1 MTMHYRV
8 DPTHLHVRLEQIANP
23 PYGWLAVGFSPKPN
37 QMVGAT
43 AIIGTRE
50 WRMGVTNA
58 PSVKPYYLGGT
69 STDDVS
75 PLPASSQDFFME
87 IEARSM
93 FTSVS
98 FSLPHSLGL
107 VGVGTTDTHLIFARG
122 ASNTLGYHEPKNTA
136 SLTISLDVPHAP
148 PMPRLP
154 NEIEVVIVTV
164 TLTVAA
170 PDYSFG
176 EATLAKLKWRLAAA
190 LGVTTSAVT
199 LSIVSSFPYR
209 RLSERDSID
218 IRATIH
224 FTDEPAATAAV
235 DKLELY
241 AADPQAAST
250 ALGVPITSVAAPLA
264 TTTWMTKSPPNLPPS
279 PPAQPTVRANVG
291 SQGLSASESDTGLLV
306 GVIVGAVCGVLL
318 LGGLYYYRKRRR
330 DKEALPPPPLT
341 PPPAPPSTAPP
352 AEAKPKK
359 KRQRGT
365 VLVKIGSSRMEDAP
379 EDAEGRT
386 FSMKVGSSRDQKPP
400 PPPCPPP
407 GPPPPEAELPPL
419 PDHDDATVARI

>member
-1 MTMHYRV
+1 MTMHYRA
-8 DPTHLHVRLEQIANP
+8 DTTHLHVRLEQLANP

-43 AIIGTRE
+43 AIIGIRE
-50 WRMGVTNA
+50 TE
-58 PSVKPYYLGGT
+58 SVKLYDLAGT
-69 STDDVS
+69 STADVS
-75 PLPASSQDFFME
+75 PASSQNFVWEMD
-87 IEARSM
+87 ARSM

-107 VGVGTTDTHLIFARG
+107 VGAGTTDVHLIFARG
-122 ASNTLGYHEPKNTA
+122 TSNTLGYHGGDKA

-148 PMPRLP
+148 PMPRQP
-154 NEIEVVIVTV
+154 NEIEVVIVTA
-164 TLTVAA
+164 TLTVAIR
-170 PDYSFG
+170 DYTFG

-199 LSIVSSFPYR
+199 LTIVSSFPYR

-218 IRATIH
+218 IRAEIH
-224 FTDEPAATAAV
+224 FTDEPGATAAV

-279 PPAQPTVRANVG
+279 PPAQPTVRTNVG

-352 AEAKPKK
+352 AEAKSKK

-365 VLVKIGSSRMEDAP
+365 VLVKIGSSRMEDAA
-379 EDAEGRT
+379 EDAEG

-400 PPPCPPP
+400 PPPRPPS

-419 PDHDDATVARI
+419 LDHDDVTVARI

>member
-1 MTMHYRV
+1 
-8 DPTHLHVRLEQIANP
+8 
-23 PYGWLAVGFSPKPN
+23 
-37 QMVGAT
+37 
-43 AIIGTRE
+43 
-50 WRMGVTNA
+50 MGVTNA
-58 PSVKPYYLGGT
+58 PAVKPYYLGGT

-75 PLPASSQDFFME
+75 PLPASSHDFFMQ

-107 VGVGTTDTHLIFARG
+107 VDAGTTDVHLIFARG
-122 ASNTLGYHEPKNTA
+122 TSNTLGYHGRDKA

-148 PMPRLP
+148 PMPRQP
-154 NEIEVVIVTV
+154 NEIEVVIVTA

-218 IRATIH
+218 IRAEIH
-224 FTDEPAATAAV
+224 FTNEPAATAAV

-330 DKEALPPPPLT
+330 DTKALPPPPLT
-341 PPPAPPSTAPP
+341 PPPA
-352 AEAKPKK
+352 EARPKK

-365 VLVKIGSSRMEDAP
+365 VWVNIGMSRGEGKEDAP
-379 EDAEGRT
+379 EDAERT
-386 FSMKVGSSRDQKPP
+386 MTMKIGSSSDQKPP

-419 PDHDDATVARI
+419 LDHDDVTVARI

>member
-1 MTMHYRV
+1 
-8 DPTHLHVRLEQIANP
+8 
-23 PYGWLAVGFSPKPN
+23 
-37 QMVGAT
+37 
-43 AIIGTRE
+43 
-50 WRMGVTNA
+50 
-58 PSVKPYYLGGT
+58 
-69 STDDVS
+69 
-75 PLPASSQDFFME
+75 
-87 IEARSM
+87 
-93 FTSVS
+93 
-98 FSLPHSLGL
+98 L
-107 VGVGTTDTHLIFARG
+107 VGVGTTDVHLIFARG
-122 ASNTLGYHEPKNTA
+122 TSNTLGYHGRDKA

-148 PMPRLP
+148 PMPRQP
-154 NEIEVVIVTV
+154 NEIEVVIVTA

-218 IRATIH
+218 IRAEIH
-224 FTDEPAATAAV
+224 FTNEPAATAAV
-235 DKLELY
+235 DKLELF

-250 ALGVPITSVAAPLA
+250 ALGVPITSVAEPLA
-264 TTTWMTKSPPNLPPS
+264 TTTWMTKPPPTLPPS
-279 PPAQPTVRANVG
+279 PPAQPAMRANVG
-291 SQGLSASESDTGLLV
+291 TQGLSASDSDTGV
-306 GVIVGAVCGVLL
+306 MAGIIVGAVCGVLL

-330 DKEALPPPPLT
+330 DAKALPPPPLT
-341 PPPAPPSTAPP
+341 PPPA
-352 AEAKPKK
+352 EARPKK

-365 VLVKIGSSRMEDAP
+365 VWVNIGMSRGEGKEDAP
-379 EDAEGRT
+379 EDAERT
-386 FSMKVGSSRDQKPP
+386 MTMKIGSSSDQKPP